1 MDFAFTK
8 EQLLLQ
14 QTVQQFASEQLLPNY
29 SRWDCG

>member
-1 MDFAFTK
+1 MEFSFTE

-29 SRWDCG
+29 SRWDRG